1 MTVYEKIDALCRE
14 KGVKPARLAKEAGV
28 PKSTLNEIKQGRT
41 KTPSTQTL
49 SKIAAYFGV
58 SLDYFDSTDE
68 VDALRDELFEKRK
81 LLFDMSKRATPEQ
94 LDTFLVMFKALI
106 DEKND

>member
-14 KGVKPARLAKEAGV
+14 KGIKPAQLANEAGV
-28 PKSTLNEIKQGRT
+28 PKRTLNEIKQGRT
-41 KTPSTQTL
+41 KAPSTQTL

-58 SLDYFDSTDE
+58 SLGYFDSNDE
-68 VDALRDELFEKRK
+68 VENVRDELFEKRK

-106 DEKND
+106 DDKNE

>member
-14 KGVKPARLAKEAGV
+14 KGIKPAQLAKEAGV

-41 KTPSTQTL
+41 KAPSTQTL

-58 SLDYFDSTDE
+58 SLGYFDSNDE
-68 VDALRDELFEKRK
+68 V
-81 LLFDMSKRATPEQ
+81 
-94 LDTFLVMFKALI
+94 
-106 DEKND
+106 